1 MFAMKSRPPTTWLPR
16 IRLPRSRHE
25 RHDFAMI
32 APQYTNSTI
41 GVNVRFWNSRDRQS
55 GQPEGPFTA
64 VLRTLGAPWSDRRP

>member
-16 IRLPRSRHE
+16 IRLPRSRYE

-41 GVNVRFWNSRDRQS
+41 GVNVRFWHY
-55 GQPEGPFTA
+55 PEAFEGGNEFRS
-64 VLRTLGAPWSDRRP
+64 LRCCGFAHGEFVSP